1 MIISRR
7 VVGEIRRALEAAY
20 PREGCGLLL
29 GEMDDQVRVRRHI
42 VAQNRRVE
50 DRAAER
56 RYLIDPQDFR
66 DIAQAAHQ
74 EGLEIVGVY
83 HSHPEV
89 PPEPSAYD
97 REHAWPWYHYLIVS
111 VVRGTAQ
118 EMRVWQ
124 LTEDRAAF
132 VERTVDILNSGE
144 GR

>member
-1 MIISRR
+1 MIISGE
-7 VVGEIRRALEAAY
+7 VVREIRRALEAAY

-29 GEMDDQVRVRRHI
+29 GEIDDQVRVRRH
-42 VAQNRRVE
+42 VAAQNRRVD

-56 RYLIDPQDFR
+56 RFLIDPRDFR
-66 DIAQAAHQ
+66 DIAQVAQQ

-83 HSHPEV
+83 HSHPDV
-89 PPEPSAYD
+89 RPEPSPYD
-97 REHAWPWYHYLIVS
+97 REHAWPWLHYLIVS
-111 VVRGTAQ
+111 VVKGTAR

-132 VERTVDILNSGE
+132 VERTVDILDAGD